1 MLYTIL
7 KARLA
12 QQVLLRYSPS
22 PHIDKML
29 SLSRKVDFHFYFWG
43 HSWAC
48 LNTYFNR
55 PLVDN
60 IGGCLPSCRLFI
72 ASVMCLIISR
82 LADPAAIGRGVY
94 LSYYNQRLFARG
106 FEGRISALNLARRN
120 ISSFACNSKYSS
132 VFKIDR
138 LNFIYPS
145 SKFVLLLVVVRMMQY
160 KYLLRIC
167 TQSLFRKK
175 FDSNLQIGIYIIHT
189 RSF

>member
-22 PHIDKML
+22 PHIDKIL
-29 SLSRKVDFHFYFWG
+29 SLSRKVDFHFYTAG
-43 HSWAC
+43 ASSLTGLQSTTLRVKA
-48 LNTYFNR
+48 LIIYQA
-55 PLVDN
+55 
-60 IGGCLPSCRLFI
+60 SCR
-72 ASVMCLIISR
+72 SSSN
-82 LADPAAIGRGVY
+82 
-94 LSYYNQRLFARG
+94 LSYHYQMLFGRG
-106 FEGRISALNLARRN
+106 FEARISALNLARN
-120 ISSFACNSKYSS
+120 ISSFACNSKQYFS

-175 FDSNLQIGIYIIHT
+175 FDSNLQIGKYIRYTFFVKSQH
-189 RSF
+189 S